1 MKACYESRT
10 RRDRRVKWGDV
21 LQTPREG
28 VYKELFQQQNDTPF
42 FKKAKNLNRHFPKE
56 DMQMA
61 NKHLKSCSTSLAI
74 RETQIKTTTRCRFIP
89 TMTATMKK
97 TEENSC

>member
-1 MKACYESRT
+1 LIHQEINSQMKACYESRT

-56 DMQMA
+56 DLQWTP
-61 NKHLKSCSTSLAI
+61 KQYGS
-74 RETQIKTTTRCRFIP
+74 RG
-89 TMTATMKK
+89 TAPSKFK
-97 TEENSC
+97 IHE